1 MKNKGLSNSLFWA
14 KHLGLALALIVIAI
28 VVVQLQDD
36 QVATPSPEGAP
47 AKRSVASGL
56 SAFYQEFRLSSLD
69 PIKDEIGDFVMEI
82 GGSDKSV
89 DERLESMASDARP
102 VSGRWVGEKR
112 FRTFK
117 AGNTLREALSGFAQQ
132 EGMQV
137 IWDLEQDFVIKH
149 QFQMDT
155 TIAVAV
161 KQIASA
167 VDSNF
172 VGDVQGY
179 VCPKE
184 RSLVVTATQTAYLEN
199 NCVKAN

>member
-14 KHLGLALALIVIAI
+14 KHLGLAVALIVIAI
-28 VVVQLQDD
+28 VVVQLRSE
-36 QVATPSPEGAP
+36 QVAAPSPEGAP

-69 PIKDEIGDFVMEI
+69 PIKDEIGDFVMEL
-82 GGSDKSV
+82 GGSDQSV
-89 DERLESMASDARP
+89 EERLESMASDARP
-102 VSGRWVGEKR
+102 VSGRWVGEKK

-137 IWDLEQDFVIKH
+137 IWDLDQDFVIKH

-155 TIAVAV
+155 TIALAV

-172 VGDVQGY
+172 DGDVQGY

-184 RSLVVTATQTAYLEN
+184 RSLVVTANQTNYLET
-199 NCVKAN
+199 NCVVAN